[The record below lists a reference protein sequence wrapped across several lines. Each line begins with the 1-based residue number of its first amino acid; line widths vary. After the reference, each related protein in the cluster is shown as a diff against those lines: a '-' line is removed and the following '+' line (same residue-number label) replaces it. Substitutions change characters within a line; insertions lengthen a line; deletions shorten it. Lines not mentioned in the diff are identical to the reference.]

1 MSDAIKSTVSTFLID
16 NFRFGDTS
24 VAIADDESLIETGFI
39 DSTGVLE
46 LVAFLE
52 DTFAI
57 TVADTDI
64 VPENLDSLAA
74 IARYVE
80 HKGGKAA

>member
-46 LVAFLE
+46 IIAFLE
-52 DTFAI
+52 QTHGV
-57 TVADTDI
+57 TVADSDI
-64 VPENLDSLAA
+64 ENAVLPPGSCCRISSAPVA
-74 IARYVE
+74 
-80 HKGGKAA
+80 

>member
-1 MSDAIKSTVSTFLID
+1 LSDAIKSTVSTFLID

-80 HKGGKAA
+80 NKGGKAA

>member
-1 MSDAIKSTVSTFLID
+1 LSDAIKSTVSTFLID

>member
-24 VAIADDESLIETGFI
+24 VAIADEESLIETGFI

>member
-1 MSDAIKSTVSTFLID
+1 LSDAIKSTVSTFLID

-24 VAIADDESLIETGFI
+24 VAIADEESLIETGFI

-80 HKGGKAA
+80 NKGGKAA

>member
-1 MSDAIKSTVSTFLID
+1 MTATVESIVLDFIVE

-24 VAIADDESLIETGFI
+24 FEIAPDASLIENDVI

-52 DTFAI
+52 ERFDLTI
-57 TVADTDI
+57 ADTDI
-64 VPENLDSLAA
+64 VPANLDSLSRIAA
-74 IARYVE
+74 FVAR
-80 HKGGKAA
+80 ARPISA

>member
-1 MSDAIKSTVSTFLID
+1 MTATVESIVLDFIVE

-24 VAIADDESLIETGFI
+24 FEIAPDASLIDNDVI

-52 DTFAI
+52 ERFGLTI
-57 TVADTDI
+57 VDTDI
-64 VPENLDSLAA
+64 VPANLDSLSRIAA
-74 IARYVE
+74 FVTRARPV
-80 HKGGKAA
+80 AA